1 MKLRYLFSAILS
13 SAFLFAGCQPDTH
26 ESFDNVKLSQSYLS
40 IPEDGGSVEMTVTS
54 NEAWKF
60 IINEK
65 WPEVVTFNKDAD
77 GKTIKAKFDR
87 FGNLI
92 NNAADIKE
100 KTPSWLAVSVLEG
113 KAGDTKVTFS
123 AEGTVGGREIE
134 VALLAGNN
142 KQFIRVRQGVM
153 EATAVSCKEAN
164 ELPEGKSVILKGTVT
179 AIENT
184 TYGNWTL
191 VDDTGSMYIYGT
203 LDKKGA
209 TKNFASLGL
218 EAGDVVEVEGP
229 IGSYNGKKQLV
240 NVMVNSITKS
250 LVKLVS
256 EEQTVSK
263 DGGEFDVTVA
273 YKGESILPSVPQE
286 YRSWVSIVDMR
297 TVKGIPT
304 KIEQNPADTAFVK
317 ISLQPNTAGD
327 RTGAVA
333 FSSSKG
339 ASTSSV
345 TYNFT
350 QEGAIIDATAAEI
363 NAAEDGATVYR
374 YTGYIT
380 RDTGSTT
387 GNIYVK
393 DATGEVYCYGVLNEA
408 GETQK
413 WKEMG
418 INVGD
423 IVTVTGPK
431 TSFNGAP
438 QLKNVSVENHIKVTD
453 ISLADFRNLP
463 DDKNTWYRI
472 SGKVGKSTE
481 NGTKHDL
488 ENYGNFALFDGAT
501 QVYVYG
507 VKNGWG
513 GPKGEFGKLGV
524 KEGDDLTIVCYKT
537 SFNGLIEAD
546 GCFYVSHTEGGSE
559 TPEPGPGGADYE
571 TTLVCVKVDA
581 FYDDG
586 VATINGV
593 PDVKVLKFGTTKKA
607 GECVVM
613 IPADSKKIVFYGI
626 GWSGKDDVF
635 TASFDTFTQGEV
647 TLKANPGATGNS
659 PYTITATGSDYY
671 TIEFNVPIEE
681 EMPLT
686 LKSTAR
692 CIIWGLQAKTE

>member
-1 MKLRYLFSAILS
+1 MTAV
-13 SAFLFAGCQPDTH
+13 
-26 ESFDNVKLSQSYLS
+26 DN
-40 IPEDGGSVEMTVTS
+40 
-54 NEAWKF
+54 WKF
-60 IINEK
+60 EGYD
-65 WPEVVTFNKDAD
+65 ETVS
-77 GKTIKAKFDR
+77 
-87 FGNLI
+87 
-92 NNAADIKE
+92 
-100 KTPSWLAVSVLEG
+100 SWLTITPAQG
-113 KAGDTKVTFS
+113 GAG
-123 AEGTVGGREIE
+123 EIE
-134 VALLAGNN
+134 VTFKAEAATESKTAELKLVCAN
-142 KQFIRVRQGVM
+142 RVQRVTVQQITAKVETPLSTCAEVIEGPDSKTYRVKGV
-153 EATAVSCKEAN
+153 
-164 ELPEGKSVILKGTVT
+164 VT
-179 AIENT
+179 AIANT
-184 TYGNWTL
+184 TYGNWYL
-191 VDDTGSMYIYGT
+191 NDGTGEVYIYGT
-203 LDKKGA
+203 LDAKGA
-209 TKNFASLGL
+209 EKNFESLGI
-218 EAGDVVEVEGP
+218 EVGDVVTCEGP
-229 IGSYNGKKQLV
+229 KTTYNTTIELV
-240 NVMVNSITKS
+240 NVTVIDIEKSLIKVESVEPEDAVIAKEGGDFKVELTCKGEGVSVEIPEAAKAWLSVTSITTS
-250 LVKLVS
+250 GS
-256 EEQTVSK
+256 T
-263 DGGEFDVTVA
+263 A
-273 YKGESILPSVPQE
+273 SV
-286 YRSWVSIVDMR
+286 VF
-297 TVKGIPT
+297 
-304 KIEQNPADTAFVK
+304 TAA
-317 ISLQPNTAGD
+317 PNEGGD
-327 RTGAVA
+327 REATLV
-333 FSSSKG
+333 FKTSSKG
-339 ASTSSV
+339 EEYTAQTELK
-345 TYNFT
+345 
-350 QEGAIIDATAAEI
+350 QEGSIIDATAAEI

-380 RDTGSTT
+380 QDTGSDY

-408 GETQK
+408 GETKK

-438 QLKNVSVENHIKVTD
+438 QLKNVSVEKHIKVTD

-488 ENYGNFALFDGAT
+488 ENYGNFALFDGDT

-571 TTLVCVKVDA
+571 TTLVYMGVDA

-586 VATINGV
+586 IATINGV
-593 PDVKVLKFGTTKKA
+593 SDVKVLKFGTSKKS
-607 GECVVM
+607 GECMVM
-613 IPADSKKIVFYGI
+613 IPAGSTKIVFYGI
-626 GWSGKDDVF
+626 GWAGKDDVF
-635 TASFDTFTQGEV
+635 TASFATFTQGEV

>member
-92 NNAADIKE
+92 NDAADIKE

-380 RDTGSTT
+380 RDTG

>member
-1 MKLRYLFSAILS
+1 
-13 SAFLFAGCQPDTH
+13 
-26 ESFDNVKLSQSYLS
+26 
-40 IPEDGGSVEMTVTS
+40 MTVTS

-92 NNAADIKE
+92 NDAADIKE

-164 ELPEGKSVILKGTVT
+164 ELPEGKNVILKGTVT

-380 RDTGSTT
+380 RDTGSDY

-408 GETQK
+408 GETKK

-438 QLKNVSVENHIKVTD
+438 QLKNVSVEKHIKVTD

-488 ENYGNFALFDGAT
+488 ENYGNFALFDGDT

-571 TTLVCVKVDA
+571 TTLVYMGVDA

-586 VATINGV
+586 IATINGV
-593 PDVKVLKFGTTKKA
+593 SDVKVLKFGTSKKA
-607 GECVVM
+607 GECMVM
-613 IPADSKKIVFYGI
+613 IPAGSTKIVFYGI
-626 GWSGKDDVF
+626 GWAGKDDVF
-635 TASFDTFTQGEV
+635 TASFATFTQGEV

>member
-1 MKLRYLFSAILS
+1 
-13 SAFLFAGCQPDTH
+13 
-26 ESFDNVKLSQSYLS
+26 
-40 IPEDGGSVEMTVTS
+40 MTVTS

-65 WPEVVTFNKDAD
+65 WPEVVTFNKDND

-92 NNAADIKE
+92 NDAADIKE

-113 KAGDTKVTFS
+113 QAGDTKVTFS

-350 QEGAIIDATAAEI
+350 QGGAIIDATAAEI

-380 RDTGSTT
+380 QDTGSDY

-408 GETQK
+408 GETKK

-431 TSFNGAP
+431 TSYNGSP

-453 ISLADFRNLP
+453 ISLADFRNLS

-481 NGTKHDL
+481 NGTKYDL
-488 ENYGNFALFDGAT
+488 ENYGNFALFDGDT

-537 SFNGLIEAD
+537 SYNGLIEAD

-559 TPEPGPGGADYE
+559 TPGPGPGGADYE
-571 TTLVCVKVDA
+571 TTLVYMGVES

-593 PDVKVLKFGTTKKA
+593 SGVKVLKFGTSKKA
-607 GECVVM
+607 GECMVM
-613 IPADSKKIVFYGI
+613 IPAGSTKIAFYGI
-626 GWSGKDDVF
+626 GWAGKDDVF
-635 TASFDTFTQGEV
+635 TASFATFTQGEV

-659 PYTITATGSDYY
+659 PYTITATDSDYY

>member
-1 MKLRYLFSAILS
+1 
-13 SAFLFAGCQPDTH
+13 
-26 ESFDNVKLSQSYLS
+26 
-40 IPEDGGSVEMTVTS
+40 MTVTS

-65 WPEVVTFNKDAD
+65 WPEVVTFNKDND

-92 NNAADIKE
+92 NDAADIKE

-113 KAGDTKVTFS
+113 QAGDTKVTFS

-350 QEGAIIDATAAEI
+350 QGGAIIDATAAEI

-380 RDTGSTT
+380 QDTGSDY

-408 GETQK
+408 GETKK

-431 TSFNGAP
+431 TSYNGAP

-488 ENYGNFALFDGAT
+488 ENYGNFALFDGDI

-537 SFNGLIEAD
+537 SYNGLIEAD

-559 TPEPGPGGADYE
+559 TPGPGPGGADYE
-571 TTLVCVKVDA
+571 TTLVYMGVES

-593 PDVKVLKFGTTKKA
+593 SDVKVLKFGTSKKA
-607 GECVVM
+607 GECMVM
-613 IPADSKKIVFYGI
+613 IPAGSTKIVFYGI
-626 GWSGKDDVF
+626 GWAGKDDVF
-635 TASFDTFTQGEV
+635 TASFATFTQGEV
-647 TLKANPGATGNS
+647 TLKANSGATGNS
-659 PYTITATGSDYY
+659 PYTITATDSDYY

>member
-92 NNAADIKE
+92 NDAADIKE

-203 LDKKGA
+203 LDKNGA

-317 ISLQPNTAGD
+317 ISLLPNAAGD

-380 RDTGSTT
+380 RDTGSDY

-408 GETQK
+408 GETKK

-488 ENYGNFALFDGAT
+488 ENYGNFALFDGDT

-571 TTLVCVKVDA
+571 TTLVYMGVDA

-586 VATINGV
+586 IATINGV
-593 PDVKVLKFGTTKKA
+593 SDVKVLKFGTSKKS
-607 GECVVM
+607 GECMVM
-613 IPADSKKIVFYGI
+613 IPAGSTKIVFYGI
-626 GWSGKDDVF
+626 GWAGKDDVF
-635 TASFDTFTQGEV
+635 TASFATFTQGEV

>member
-92 NNAADIKE
+92 NDAADIKE

-113 KAGDTKVTFS
+113 RAGDTKVTFS

-273 YKGESILPSVPQE
+273 YKGESILPSVLQE

-327 RTGAVA
+327 RAGAVA
-333 FSSSKG
+333 FASSKG
-339 ASTSSV
+339 ASTSTV

-350 QEGAIIDATAAEI
+350 QEGAIIETTADNI
-363 NAAEDGATVYR
+363 NAAEDGATIYR

-380 RDTGSTT
+380 RDTGSDY

-408 GETQK
+408 GEAKK

-438 QLKNVSVENHIKVTD
+438 QLKNVSVEKHIKVTD

-488 ENYGNFALFDGAT
+488 ENYGNFALFDGDT

>member
-13 SAFLFAGCQPDTH
+13 SALLFAGCQPDTH

-92 NNAADIKE
+92 NDAADIKE

-164 ELPEGKSVILKGTVT
+164 ELPEGKNVILKGTVT

-380 RDTGSTT
+380 RDTGSDY

-408 GETQK
+408 GETKK

-438 QLKNVSVENHIKVTD
+438 QLKNVSVEKHIKVTD

-488 ENYGNFALFDGAT
+488 ENYGNFALFDGDT

>member
-92 NNAADIKE
+92 NDAADIKE

-380 RDTGSTT
+380 RDTGSDY

-408 GETQK
+408 GETKK

-488 ENYGNFALFDGAT
+488 ENYGNFALFDGDT

>member
-92 NNAADIKE
+92 NDAADIKE

-380 RDTGSTT
+380 RDTGS
-387 GNIYVK
+387 NIYVK

>member
-13 SAFLFAGCQPDTH
+13 SALLFAGCQPDTH

-65 WPEVVTFNKDAD
+65 WPEVVTFNKDND

-92 NNAADIKE
+92 NDAADIKG

-113 KAGDTKVTFS
+113 QAGDTKVIFS

-142 KQFIRVRQGVM
+142 KQFVRVRQGVM

-273 YKGESILPSVPQE
+273 YKGESVLPSIPQE

-297 TVKGIPT
+297 TVKGVPT

-317 ISLQPNTAGD
+317 ISLQPNTAGE

-350 QEGAIIDATAAEI
+350 QE
-363 NAAEDGATVYR
+363 
-374 YTGYIT
+374 
-380 RDTGSTT
+380 S
-387 GNIYVK
+387 
-393 DATGEVYCYGVLNEA
+393 
-408 GETQK
+408 GET
-413 WKEMG
+413 
-418 INVGD
+418 
-423 IVTVTGPK
+423 
-431 TSFNGAP
+431 A
-438 QLKNVSVENHIKVTD
+438 
-453 ISLADFRNLP
+453 
-463 DDKNTWYRI
+463 
-472 SGKVGKSTE
+472 
-481 NGTKHDL
+481 
-488 ENYGNFALFDGAT
+488 
-501 QVYVYG
+501 
-507 VKNGWG
+507 
-513 GPKGEFGKLGV
+513 
-524 KEGDDLTIVCYKT
+524 
-537 SFNGLIEAD
+537 
-546 GCFYVSHTEGGSE
+546 
-559 TPEPGPGGADYE
+559 GPGGADYE
-571 TTLVCVKVDA
+571 TTLAYEGVDA

-593 PDVKVLKFGTTKKA
+593 SEVKVLKFGTSKKA
-607 GECVVM
+607 GECLVV
-613 IPADSKKIVFYGI
+613 IPAGSKKIVFYGI
-626 GWSGKDDVF
+626 GWSGKDDVL
-635 TASFDTFTQGEV
+635 TASFATFKQGEV
-647 TLKANPGATGNS
+647 TLKANSGATGNS
-659 PYTITATGSDYY
+659 PYTITAADSDYY
-671 TIEFNVPIEE
+671 TIEFNVPVQED
-681 EMPLT
+681 MPLT

>member
-1 MKLRYLFSAILS
+1 MS

-92 NNAADIKE
+92 NDAADIKE

-380 RDTGSTT
+380 RDTGSDY

-408 GETQK
+408 GETKK

-488 ENYGNFALFDGAT
+488 ENYGNFALFDGDT

>member
-92 NNAADIKE
+92 NDAADIKE

>member
-1 MKLRYLFSAILS
+1 M
-13 SAFLFAGCQPDTH
+13 
-26 ESFDNVKLSQSYLS
+26 
-40 IPEDGGSVEMTVTS
+40 
-54 NEAWKF
+54 
-60 IINEK
+60 
-65 WPEVVTFNKDAD
+65 
-77 GKTIKAKFDR
+77 
-87 FGNLI
+87 
-92 NNAADIKE
+92 
-100 KTPSWLAVSVLEG
+100 
-113 KAGDTKVTFS
+113 
-123 AEGTVGGREIE
+123 
-134 VALLAGNN
+134 
-142 KQFIRVRQGVM
+142 
-153 EATAVSCKEAN
+153 
-164 ELPEGKSVILKGTVT
+164 
-179 AIENT
+179 
-184 TYGNWTL
+184 
-191 VDDTGSMYIYGT
+191 
-203 LDKKGA
+203 
-209 TKNFASLGL
+209 
-218 EAGDVVEVEGP
+218 
-229 IGSYNGKKQLV
+229 
-240 NVMVNSITKS
+240 
-250 LVKLVS
+250 
-256 EEQTVSK
+256 
-263 DGGEFDVTVA
+263 
-273 YKGESILPSVPQE
+273 
-286 YRSWVSIVDMR
+286 
-297 TVKGIPT
+297 
-304 KIEQNPADTAFVK
+304 
-317 ISLQPNTAGD
+317 
-327 RTGAVA
+327 
-333 FSSSKG
+333 
-339 ASTSSV
+339 
-345 TYNFT
+345 
-350 QEGAIIDATAAEI
+350 
-363 NAAEDGATVYR
+363 
-374 YTGYIT
+374 
-380 RDTGSTT
+380 
-387 GNIYVK
+387 
-393 DATGEVYCYGVLNEA
+393 LNEA

-488 ENYGNFALFDGAT
+488 ENYGNFALSDGAT

>member
-92 NNAADIKE
+92 NDAADIKE

-380 RDTGSTT
+380 RDTGSHY

>member
-92 NNAADIKE
+92 NDAADIKE

-191 VDDTGSMYIYGT
+191 VDDTGSMYIYGA

>member
-13 SAFLFAGCQPDTH
+13 SALLFAGCQPDTH

-40 IPEDGGSVEMTVTS
+40 IPEDGGSVEITVTS

-92 NNAADIKE
+92 NDAADIKE

-123 AEGTVGGREIE
+123 AEGAVGGREIE

-153 EATAVSCKEAN
+153 EATAVSCKDAN

-203 LDKKGA
+203 LDKNGA

-263 DGGEFDVTVA
+263 DGGEFDVKVA

-327 RTGAVA
+327 RAGAVA
-333 FSSSKG
+333 FASSKG
-339 ASTSSV
+339 ASTSTV

-350 QEGAIIDATAAEI
+350 QEGAIIETTADNI
-363 NAAEDGATVYR
+363 NAAEDGATIYR

-380 RDTGSTT
+380 RDTGSDY

-408 GETQK
+408 GETKK

>member
-1 MKLRYLFSAILS
+1 
-13 SAFLFAGCQPDTH
+13 
-26 ESFDNVKLSQSYLS
+26 
-40 IPEDGGSVEMTVTS
+40 MTVTS

-65 WPEVVTFNKDAD
+65 WPEVVTFNKDND

-92 NNAADIKE
+92 NDAADIKE

-113 KAGDTKVTFS
+113 QAGDTKVTFS

-350 QEGAIIDATAAEI
+350 QGGAIIDATAAEI

-380 RDTGSTT
+380 QDTGSDY

-408 GETQK
+408 GETKK

-431 TSFNGAP
+431 TSYNGAP

-488 ENYGNFALFDGAT
+488 ENYGNFALFDGDI

-537 SFNGLIEAD
+537 SYNGLIEAD

-559 TPEPGPGGADYE
+559 TPGPGPGGQIMRQPSY
-571 TTLVCVKVDA
+571 
-581 FYDDG
+581 
-586 VATINGV
+586 
-593 PDVKVLKFGTTKKA
+593 
-607 GECVVM
+607 
-613 IPADSKKIVFYGI
+613 
-626 GWSGKDDVF
+626 
-635 TASFDTFTQGEV
+635 
-647 TLKANPGATGNS
+647 
-659 PYTITATGSDYY
+659 
-671 TIEFNVPIEE
+671 
-681 EMPLT
+681 
-686 LKSTAR
+686 
-692 CIIWGLQAKTE
+692 IWE